1 MKTESDKQR
10 DRMFL
15 KLFLKTATSEVTD
28 EEVAYFR
35 DHPDQIDEVTPPVA
49 VHKLFLWAGAL
60 LGTLF
65 VGVSKVIKFSQLAMV
80 SEGVHEFVIDIVF
93 ETGVALIG
101 AAVTAY
107 ILGILL
113 NQQQNNAANWRVEMR
128 RRISELES

>member
-15 KLFLKTATSEVTD
+15 KLFLKTANSEVTD

-35 DHPDQIDEVTPPVA
+35 DHPDQIDEVTAPVA

-65 VGVSKVIKFSQLAMV
+65 GAHRGRGH
-80 SEGVHEFVIDIVF
+80 GVHLGHI
-93 ETGVALIG
+93 AQS
-101 AAVTAY
+101 TAKQR
-107 ILGILL
+107 G
-113 NQQQNNAANWRVEMR
+113 
-128 RRISELES
+128 